1 METWQAKVAS
11 LDKTGALMKKMQ
23 HLAEVEQ
30 LMFDISQS
38 TKRMKKVKPGLKLQ
52 ERDRVVLQE
61 TVARSKWV
69 HERPPLWPRNPPS

>member
-1 METWQAKVAS
+1 MTRRNHQLVNH
-11 LDKTGALMKKMQ
+11 DKIHGPIDHHSNHSIILNR
-23 HLAEVEQ
+23 L
-30 LMFDISQS
+30 
-38 TKRMKKVKPGLKLQ
+38 KKVKPGLKLQ